1 MSELSA
7 TERDSTDSMGLPVSG
22 MTCSACATR
31 LQKALARAPGIHSAA
46 VNFATERADVVF
58 DPGTVNAASIADAVA
73 KAGFEVRGEHFSLGV
88 KGMTC
93 SACAYRIEKALMG
106 VSGVIEANVNL
117 VLERADI
124 KTVSVQTGLR
134 DLSEAVEKAGFEAVL
149 NSESGRRAAGHTKLR
164 SAEQAQLRRD
174 SYALMISGV
183 LTLPLVL
190 QMVSMLVGRPLHLS
204 IWAELLLV
212 TPVQFVIGAR
222 FYRAAGSAIRAG
234 SGNMDVLIVLGTT
247 TAYLYSLYLLIS
259 LGPAAEGQLY
269 FEACAVIITLVL
281 FGKFLEARAKRGT
294 TAAIR
299 ALMNLRPQVAHVLR
313 NDAEVELPVA
323 EVQAGDLVIVRP
335 GERLPVDGEV
345 AGGESEVDESLIT
358 GESMPVD
365 KRPGDLVT
373 GGAINGTGLLRIR
386 TMAVGEDSTLS
397 KIIRLV
403 ENAQAGKAP
412 VQRLVDRISEV
423 FVPVVVAIALLSFAI
438 WMFVSGNLEQSLIA
452 AVSVL
457 VIACP
462 CALGLA
468 TPTAIMVGTGVAAR
482 FGILIKDVESLE
494 RAHKIDAVVF
504 DKTGTLTE
512 GHPEVVATFIV
523 SGNEAELLLAAAS
536 LQQGSEHPLAH
547 AVLRAASRSAL
558 ELNTIDEFRSH
569 TGRGVSGRIGGAQV
583 LVGNQFFMADNGFET
598 PVSESP
604 TKGWENEGKTVIWV
618 AGSGELLGALA
629 IADPL
634 RPQSGAA
641 ILELKALGVRTLLI
655 SGDSERVSKEIGRQ
669 VGVDVTK
676 GGVKPDDKALEVD
689 TLKTQGYCVGMIG
702 DGVNDAPALAAADV
716 GIAIG
721 TGSDV
726 AMETASITLMRPD
739 PRLVAASFSVS
750 RATWNKIRQYLF
762 WAFIYNVIGIPL
774 AAVGFLSPTI
784 AGAAMAMSSVSVVT
798 NSLFLKRWT
807 PRQSKR

>member
-222 FYRAAGSAIRAG
+222 FYRAAASAIRAG

-739 PRLVAASFSVS
+739 PRLVAASISVS
-750 RATWNKIRQYLF
+750 RATWNKIRQNLF

>member
-22 MTCSACATR
+22 MTCGACATR

-58 DPGTVNAASIADAVA
+58 DPGTVNAVSIADVVA
-73 KAGFEVRGEHFSLGV
+73 KAGFEVWRDHFSLGV
-88 KGMTC
+88 RGMTC

-739 PRLVAASFSVS
+739 PRLVAASISVS
-750 RATWNKIRQYLF
+750 RATWNKIRQNLF

-807 PRQSKR
+807 PRLSKQ

>member
-739 PRLVAASFSVS
+739 PRLVAASISVS
-750 RATWNKIRQYLF
+750 RATWNKIRQNLF

-774 AAVGFLSPTI
+774 AAVGFLSPTL
-784 AGAAMAMSSVSVVT
+784 AGAAMAVSSVSVVT

-807 PRQSKR
+807 PR